1 MAPPEAEERGRV
13 GVAHLFFALIYAFRG
28 YTRAWSYGEPI
39 EERFEGARIGF
50 AAGVVIWTVFVIG
63 FLVYEHYKDR

>member
-13 GVAHLFFALIYAFRG
+13 GVDHPASRPDLRFQGIHQ
-28 YTRAWSYGEPI
+28 AWIHGEPMA
-39 EERFEGARIGF
+39 ERFEGARIGF

-63 FLVYEHYKDR
+63 FLIYEHYKDQ